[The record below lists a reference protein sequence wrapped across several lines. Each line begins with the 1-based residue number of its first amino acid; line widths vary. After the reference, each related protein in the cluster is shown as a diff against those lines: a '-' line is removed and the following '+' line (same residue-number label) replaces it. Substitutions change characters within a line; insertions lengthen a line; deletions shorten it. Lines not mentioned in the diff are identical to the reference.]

1 MFTRALTRQP
11 GPDLAGGLSTA
22 GLGAPDPELALRQHA
37 RYVAALRGLGL
48 RVQVLPP
55 LAGHPDAC
63 FVEDTAV
70 LAGSLAVVTRPG
82 APSRRGETG
91 SVAAAL
97 AQWGETVAVTAP
109 GTLDGGDVLAVD
121 RTCWIGL
128 SGRTNAA
135 GAAQLADRL
144 AARGWSCHQVPVG
157 AGLHLKS
164 SVNHVGG
171 RTLLL
176 TEQFAGRDVFAGWKQ
191 LVVPAGEDYACNT
204 LWMNGTLLVPA
215 GFPGVAA
222 LLARTGLPLLPLDTS
237 EFRKLDG
244 GLTCLSLRS

>member
-11 GPDLAGGLSTA
+11 GPDLAGGLTTA
-22 GLGAPDPELALRQHA
+22 ALGAPDPHLALRQHA
-37 RYVAALRGLGL
+37 RYVEALRGLGL
-48 RVQVLPP
+48 EVQVLPP
-55 LAGHPDAC
+55 LPGHPDAC

-70 LAGSLAVVTRPG
+70 LAGSLAVVARPG

-97 AQWGETVAVTAP
+97 AGWGTAAAVTAP
-109 GTLDGGDVLAVD
+109 GTLDGGDVLAVE

-135 GAAQLADRL
+135 GAAQLAHL
-144 AARGWSCHQVPVG
+144 LTPLGWDCRQVPVG

-164 SVNHVGG
+164 GVNHVGG

-176 TEQFAGRDVFAGWKQ
+176 TEQFAGRDVFAGWEQ
-191 LVVPAGEDYACNT
+191 LVVPAGEAYACNT
-204 LWMNGTLLVPA
+204 LWINGTLLMPA
-215 GFPGVAA
+215 GFPAVRA
-222 LLARTGLPLLPLDTS
+222 LLVGLGLPLVELETS